1 VGGWRR
7 RRRRRR
13 FASSS
18 AALPAPR
25 MQGGEK
31 SKLGPTGHRLRQ
43 AQRALDRR
51 QPRQRLNL
59 SSRSPQLADPTS
71 ERPMLGFSS
80 RRSPSPSRR
89 PRTMSQSARSAPVRA
104 FARPRRVRLSTRQAC
119 AILLTLGLLVF
130 WLAGSRQTVGERT
143 SDRSSA
149 ASSWLAGRRGGKASM
164 AAGASLVETVDLLAE
179 EVLPQLGLAP
189 THKTVCPPS

>member
-1 VGGWRR
+1 
-7 RRRRRR
+7 
-13 FASSS
+13 
-18 AALPAPR
+18 
-25 MQGGEK
+25 
-31 SKLGPTGHRLRQ
+31 
-43 AQRALDRR
+43 
-51 QPRQRLNL
+51 
-59 SSRSPQLADPTS
+59 
-71 ERPMLGFSS
+71 
-80 RRSPSPSRR
+80 
-89 PRTMSQSARSAPVRA
+89 MSQSARSAPVRA

-119 AILLTLGLLVF
+119 AFLLTLGLLVF